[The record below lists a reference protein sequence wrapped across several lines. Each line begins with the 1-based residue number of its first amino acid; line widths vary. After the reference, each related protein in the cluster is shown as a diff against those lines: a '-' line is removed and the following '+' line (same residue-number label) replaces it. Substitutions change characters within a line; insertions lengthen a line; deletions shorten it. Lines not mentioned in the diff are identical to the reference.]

1 MSEQL
6 IYALSSLGQVTL
18 DHYNE
23 LFKHLYLP
31 ACGIIENDETVI
43 NHRRQVGR
51 ILDSLGYLEFDYNAR
66 KVFMCPPALVML
78 PSQGLPKALLT
89 GARTPAMLKKL
100 KKEARKNKKMV
111 MLHRHRQSMKWIS
124 LPDVFWIDAASID
137 SLRDI
142 ANQSEIMFSPGS
154 PAGWQMAN
162 LSISIDNIENELTFT
177 ARGDINWKKRVFN
190 AERLRFSY
198 ARGGA
203 DSCQLAEYTHP
214 LTQQKMHWLWDG
226 AKASE
231 ISRDWGRYLVLRK
244 SGKSVILYDEAGK
257 LLGIPLTVPLP
268 KILSRAAALCS
279 GKAPSICMVN
289 REKIMMPDSTLL
301 NLYEEVPEVIAQMI
315 AKKTGQKLI
324 LTNMD
329 FKDKR
334 GDHD

>member
-31 ACGIIENDETVI
+31 ACCIIENDETVI
-43 NHRRQVGR
+43 NHRRQAGR

-78 PSQGLPKALLT
+78 PSEGLPKALLT
-89 GARTPAMLKKL
+89 GARTPALLKKL
-100 KKEARKNKKMV
+100 KKAASQNKKMV
-111 MLHRHRQSMKWIS
+111 KLHKQRQSMKWIS
-124 LPDVFWIDAASID
+124 LPDVFWIEAASVD
-137 SLRDI
+137 SLRDV
-142 ANQSEIMFSPGS
+142 ASQSGILFFPGS
-154 PAGWQMAN
+154 PTGWKMAN
-162 LSISIDNIENELTFT
+162 LSISIDDIESEITFT
-177 ARGDINWKKRVFN
+177 AREDIDWKKRIFDT
-190 AERLRFSY
+190 ERLRFSY
-198 ARGGA
+198 ARGDA
-203 DSCQLAEYTHP
+203 NSCQLAEYTHP
-214 LTQQKMHWLWDG
+214 FTQQKMHWLWDG

-231 ISRDWGRYLVLRK
+231 ISRDWGRYLILKK
-244 SGKSVILYDEAGK
+244 SDKNVILYDEDRK

-289 REKIMMPDSTLL
+289 HEKIVMPDITLL
-301 NLYEEVPEVIAQMI
+301 NLYEEVPETI
-315 AKKTGQKLI
+315 AKMITQKTGQKII
-324 LTNMD
+324 LTSMN